1 MGQNQI
7 LPRFRGWGLEQFSET
22 KKSSPPGAHL
32 RRAARRYETAARY
45 VSPASSRIAEDDIAR
60 FADVVRWSS
69 SLRKNLE
76 TEPMF
81 SQVRVDFWRWIELW
95 SLRCGL
101 RRAQFGDADQI
112 VGD

>member
-1 MGQNQI
+1 MRARRQRNLSRHQKIFLQKRVSHKGYPLMGQNQI

-60 FADVVRWSS
+60 FADVVRWS
-69 SLRKNLE
+69 R
-76 TEPMF
+76 
-81 SQVRVDFWRWIELW
+81 
-95 SLRCGL
+95 G
-101 RRAQFGDADQI
+101 
-112 VGD
+112 